1 MVVTI
6 LISANTQ
13 VMGGIMYAPTQATI
27 PHWFRKR
34 LGFVL
39 GVSAMGSS
47 AGGTIFP
54 IAARKLIPLVGYI
67 FPLSEP
73 DIILTYLA

>member
-1 MVVTI
+1 
-6 LISANTQ
+6 
-13 VMGGIMYAPTQATI
+13 MGGIMYAPTQATI

-47 AGGTIFP
+47 VGGTIFP

-67 FPLSEP
+67 FPFVWTGYN
-73 DIILTYLA
+73 TYMHSIVSSGP